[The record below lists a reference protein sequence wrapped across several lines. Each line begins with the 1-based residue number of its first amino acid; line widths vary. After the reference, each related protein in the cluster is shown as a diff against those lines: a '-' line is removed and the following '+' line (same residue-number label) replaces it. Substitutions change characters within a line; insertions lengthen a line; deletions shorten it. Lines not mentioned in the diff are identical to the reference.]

1 MGMGMKNMSLG
12 IKISAGFAT
21 MLIFLCIVAFIG
33 FNSLSDVVDR
43 ASKSEGANELVKSI
57 TDARVQV
64 LTYMGH
70 NDDALVAKVEGILSG
85 TIDRAGELK
94 NSFSR
99 QANKD
104 QMDHVIEKSNSYLKA
119 FEEFVDL
126 RHQKTQTMAVMEE
139 KAGIVIKQAEDIRSH
154 MKIQLTDVR
163 EKNAARI
170 KEKIALADDAND
182 MIKIALK
189 ANALRV
195 SLAHEYNPKVISDWK
210 EVNANFF
217 DLASNMRSRFTN
229 GTNIKKIDASIAGY
243 QAYEKAALQFFESRS
258 EQARQIMVK
267 EAIATTKYIYEI
279 REDQKAQLAE
289 EEKQDEA
296 YLTDKLAKFDDAN
309 RIIQGIL
316 GTRQD
321 GKQFII
327 SGDQKSRDTV
337 NAGIEAITS
346 LGQNLK
352 SRFKNQKNIDKTNE
366 LLAAVKAYGSAF
378 DHYADLTARQDKSQ
392 ERMLKETG
400 DAVDLCISAKAKQK
414 AEMENQ
420 ISTANYI
427 MLTGTIIAVLL
438 GISFAFLITR
448 SITKPVNRIIQGLN
462 EGSDQVASASSQVSS
477 SSQSL
482 AEGASEQA
490 ASIEETSSSMEEL
503 SSMTKKNAE
512 NAGHAN
518 TLMKNA
524 NQVVITA
531 NESMGQLITSMDDIS
546 KASEETQ
553 KIIKTI
559 DEIAFQT
566 NLLALNAAVEAARA
580 GEAGAGFAV
589 VAEEVRNLAM
599 RSADAAKNTAQLIEE
614 TVKKVGDGSRLVST
628 TNEAFSKVAK
638 GASKVGDIVAE
649 ISEASSEQSNGIEQ
663 VNLAI
668 TEMDKVVQQN
678 AANAEESAS
687 ASEEMNAQA
696 EQLKDYVGELVM
708 LVTGKH
714 HTNRTFNGHNQI
726 KTGFSRPR
734 PVPIQKKKALD
745 YPLKEIR
752 PDQVIPFDD
761 DNDFENF

>member
-1 MGMGMKNMSLG
+1 MG
-12 IKISAGFAT
+12 
-21 MLIFLCIVAFIG
+21 
-33 FNSLSDVVDR
+33 
-43 ASKSEGANELVKSI
+43 
-57 TDARVQV
+57 
-64 LTYMGH
+64 
-70 NDDALVAKVEGILSG
+70 
-85 TIDRAGELK
+85 
-94 NSFSR
+94 
-99 QANKD
+99 
-104 QMDHVIEKSNSYLKA
+104 
-119 FEEFVDL
+119 
-126 RHQKTQTMAVMEE
+126 E
-139 KAGIVIKQAEDIRSH
+139 KAGIVIKQAEDVRSH
-154 MKIQLTDVR
+154 MKIQLNDVM
-163 EKNAARI
+163 EKNAAKI
-170 KEKIALADDAND
+170 KEKIALADDANG
-182 MIKIALK
+182 MINIALEAK
-189 ANALRV
+189 ALRA
-195 SLAHEYNPKVISDWK
+195 SLTYEYNSKLITDWK
-210 EVNANFF
+210 KINASFF
-217 DLASNMRSRFTN
+217 DLGRNMRSRFTN
-229 GTNIKKIDASIAGY
+229 GVNIKKIDAIIAGY
-243 QAYEKAALQFFESRS
+243 QAYEKAALQFFENRS
-258 EQARQIMVK
+258 EQASQTMVK
-267 EAIATTKYIYEI
+267 EATSTIKYIYEI
-279 REDQKAQLAE
+279 REDQKAQLVE
-289 EEKQDEA
+289 EEKQDDA
-296 YLTDKLAKFDDAN
+296 YLTDKLAKLDDAN
-309 RIIQGIL
+309 RIIQWIL
-316 GTRQD
+316 GTRED

-327 SGDQKSRDTV
+327 SGDQKSRDKV
-337 NAGIEAITS
+337 NAGIKAIIS
-346 LGQNLK
+346 LGQDLK

-366 LLAAVKAYGSAF
+366 LLAAVKEYGSAF
-378 DHYADLTARQDKSQ
+378 DHYADLTAQHDKSH
-392 ERMLKETG
+392 ERMVKEAG
-400 DAVDLCISAKAKQK
+400 DAVAVCLVAKAKQK

-427 MLTGTIIAVLL
+427 MVIGTIIAVLL
-438 GISFAFLITR
+438 GILFAFLITR
-448 SITKPVNRIIQGLN
+448 SITKPVNRIIEGLN

-518 TLMKNA
+518 ILMKDA

-531 NESMGQLITSMDDIS
+531 NESMGKLITSMEDIS

-599 RSADAAKNTAQLIEE
+599 RSADAAKNTAQLIEG
-614 TVKKVGDGSRLVST
+614 TVKKVGNGSGLVST

-638 GASKVGDIVAE
+638 SAAKVGDIVAE

-668 TEMDKVVQQN
+668 AEMDKVVQQN

-714 HTNRTFNGHNQI
+714 DTNRTFNGHNQI
-726 KTGFSRPR
+726 KTGFFRPQV
-734 PVPIQKKKALD
+734 VPTQKKKVLG
-745 YPLKEIR
+745 YQLKEIR

-761 DNDFENF
+761 DKDFEN